1 MAVDGKKDGGSGWVG
16 RAIRRL
22 EDPTLVAGNG
32 RFTGDLP
39 AAYWVRFVR
48 SAVASGRIEHRV
60 TGG

>member
-32 RFTGDLP
+32 RFRKARHVTEWNPDRVGN
-39 AAYWVRFVR
+39 FV
-48 SAVASGRIEHRV
+48 
-60 TGG
+60 